1 MIGNPTHRV
10 GHSLQL
16 GVIQNIFFSVTQ
28 TDSDVEGR
36 FSVQKSL
43 LNHELHLFIRS
54 FNGQWTKRL
63 AWHYMCSKSN
73 LRLVIFSRF

>member
-43 LNHELHLFIRS
+43 
-54 FNGQWTKRL
+54 
-63 AWHYMCSKSN
+63 
-73 LRLVIFSRF
+73 